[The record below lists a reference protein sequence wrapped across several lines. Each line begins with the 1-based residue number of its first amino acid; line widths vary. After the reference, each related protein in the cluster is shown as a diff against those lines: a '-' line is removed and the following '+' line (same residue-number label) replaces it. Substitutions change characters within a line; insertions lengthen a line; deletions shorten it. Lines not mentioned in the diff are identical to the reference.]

1 MLGSADLSGAFLPVG
16 PVGKDGVMP
25 PEWESQ
31 LKALGSYLRAQR
43 RLANLSLRQMADLAQ
58 ISNPYLSQI
67 ERGLHEPSVHV
78 LRSLAKALNV
88 SAETVLEQAGLIAEP
103 ESSDAVDT
111 ESAIR
116 RDSLLTEEQK
126 LALLAVYRSYR
137 AANGRSD

>member
-1 MLGSADLSGAFLPVG
+1 
-16 PVGKDGVMP
+16 MP

>member
-1 MLGSADLSGAFLPVG
+1 MSA
-16 PVGKDGVMP
+16 
-25 PEWESQ
+25 ESQ
-31 LKALGSYLRAQR
+31 GESGGAGPRDWGVFGSYLRTQRQLAQ
-43 RLANLSLRQMADLAQ
+43 LSLRQLAELTRV
-58 ISNPYLSQI
+58 SNPYLSQI

-103 ESSDAVDT
+103 DSSDNVDT

-116 RDSLLTEEQK
+116 RDSQLSEEQK

-137 AANGRSD
+137 AANGRAD

>member
-1 MLGSADLSGAFLPVG
+1 
-16 PVGKDGVMP
+16 MP

-103 ESSDAVDT
+103 ENSDNVDT

-116 RDSLLTEEQK
+116 SDTLLTEEQK

-137 AANGRSD
+137 AANARPD

>member
-1 MLGSADLSGAFLPVG
+1 
-16 PVGKDGVMP
+16 MP

-43 RLANLSLRQMADLAQ
+43 RLANLSLRQMADMAQ

-103 ESSDAVDT
+103 DNSDNVDT

-116 RDSLLTEEQK
+116 GDAHLSEEQK

-137 AANGRSD
+137 AANGRVD